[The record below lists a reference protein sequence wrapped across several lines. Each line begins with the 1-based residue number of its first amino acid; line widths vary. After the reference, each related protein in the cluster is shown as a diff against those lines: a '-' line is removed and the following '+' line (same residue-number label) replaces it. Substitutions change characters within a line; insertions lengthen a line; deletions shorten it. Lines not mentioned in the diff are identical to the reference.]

1 MTTDQQ
7 EQEGQQEQQQ
17 QREQREQQEQTGQTG
32 QTEHEEQAQ
41 QETRRDEEQ
50 DGQDEALF
58 ADDEAQSLR
67 SRWEEVQRGFVD
79 EPRESVQKADD
90 LVSDLVDQLTK
101 GFAEARSGLEEQW
114 NKGEE
119 ASTEDLR
126 VALTRYRAFFQ
137 RLLKV

>member
-7 EQEGQQEQQQ
+7 EQERQQKQT
-17 QREQREQQEQTGQTG
+17 EQQEQTG

-58 ADDEAQSLR
+58 ADDDAQGLR
-67 SRWEEVQRGFVD
+67 SRWEDVQRGFVD
-79 EPRESVQKADD
+79 EPREAVQKADD
-90 LVSDLVDQLTK
+90 LVSDLVEQLTK
-101 GFAEARSGLEEQW
+101 GFAETRSGLEEQW

>member
-7 EQEGQQEQQQ
+7 EQQDQQAEQQK
-17 QREQREQQEQTGQTG
+17 RT
-32 QTEHEEQAQ
+32 
-41 QETRRDEEQ
+41 DEAQ
-50 DGQDEALF
+50 DGQDQALF
-58 ADDEAQSLR
+58 AEDETQSFR
-67 SRWEEVQRGFVD
+67 SRWEDIQRGFVD

-90 LVSDLVDQLTK
+90 LVSDLVDRLTS
-101 GFAEARSGLEEQW
+101 GFAETRSGLEEQW

>member
-7 EQEGQQEQQQ
+7 QQQQDQQAEQQDQQEQLQQQEQQ
-17 QREQREQQEQTGQTG
+17 EQ
-32 QTEHEEQAQ
+32 EHEEQAR
-41 QETRRDEEQ
+41 QETRRDEAQ
-50 DGQDEALF
+50 DGQDQALF
-58 ADDEAQSLR
+58 ADDEAQSFR
-67 SRWEEVQRGFVD
+67 SRWEDVQRGFVD

-90 LVSDLVDQLTK
+90 LVSDLVERLTN
-101 GFAEARSGLEEQW
+101 GFAETRSGLEQQW

-126 VALTRYRAFFQ
+126 IALTRYRAFFQ

>member
-7 EQEGQQEQQQ
+7 EQEKQQEQT
-17 QREQREQQEQTGQTG
+17 EQQEQTGQTG

-58 ADDEAQSLR
+58 ADDEAQGLR
-67 SRWEEVQRGFVD
+67 SKWEDVQRGFVD
-79 EPRESVQKADD
+79 EPREAVQKADD
-90 LVSDLVDQLTK
+90 LVSDLVERLTK
-101 GFAEARSGLEEQW
+101 GFAETRSGLEEQW

>member
-7 EQEGQQEQQQ
+7 EQERQQKQTEQT
-17 QREQREQQEQTGQTG
+17 EQQEQTG

-58 ADDEAQSLR
+58 ADDEAQGLR
-67 SRWEEVQRGFVD
+67 SRWEDVQRGFVD
-79 EPRESVQKADD
+79 EPREAVQKADD
-90 LVSDLVDQLTK
+90 LVSDLVERLTK
-101 GFAEARSGLEEQW
+101 GFAETRSGLEEQW

>member
-7 EQEGQQEQQQ
+7 EQERQQKQT
-17 QREQREQQEQTGQTG
+17 EQQEQTGQTG

-58 ADDEAQSLR
+58 ADDEAQGLR
-67 SRWEEVQRGFVD
+67 SRWEDVQRGFVD
-79 EPRESVQKADD
+79 EPREAVQKADD
-90 LVSDLVDQLTK
+90 LVSDLVERLTK
-101 GFAEARSGLEEQW
+101 GFAETRSGLEEQW

>member
-1 MTTDQQ
+1 MRTEEQ
-7 EQEGQQEQQQ
+7 EQEQEQ
-17 QREQREQQEQTGQTG
+17 
-32 QTEHEEQAQ
+32 EEQAR
-41 QETRRDEEQ
+41 QETRRDEAH
-50 DGQDEALF
+50 DGQDQALF
-58 ADDEAQSLR
+58 ADDEAQNFR
-67 SRWEEVQRGFVD
+67 SRWEDVQRGFVD

-90 LVSDLVDQLTK
+90 LVSDLVERLTN
-101 GFAEARSGLEEQW
+101 GFAETRSGLEEQW

>member
-7 EQEGQQEQQQ
+7 EQQDQQAGERDQQEQVGQQEQK
-17 QREQREQQEQTGQTG
+17 EQ
-32 QTEHEEQAQ
+32 EEQAR
-41 QETRRDEEQ
+41 QETRRDEAQ
-50 DGQDEALF
+50 DGQDQALF
-58 ADDEAQSLR
+58 ADDEAQSFR
-67 SRWEEVQRGFVD
+67 SRWEDVQRGFVD

-90 LVSDLVDQLTK
+90 LVSDLVERLTN
-101 GFAEARSGLEEQW
+101 GFAETRSGLEEQW

-126 VALTRYRAFFQ
+126 IALTRYRAFFQ